1 MNKKKYTIAQ
11 ILPALNTG
19 GVERGVIEIS
29 KSLNDNG
36 FKSIVLSSG
45 GHMVPQLRRTGTTH
59 YELNVNTKNPFK
71 WPKIRK
77 QVKLILEKENVDL
90 IHLCSRA
97 PAWIVFP
104 LGRMLDIPVI
114 TSVHMRFRKTNFL
127 KKYYNSI
134 LTKGDSIIAISK
146 HIEKTILESFP
157 NPTIKNKI
165 TVVHRGVDL
174 ELFNANNI
182 KPARV
187 IAQSKNLNLKDNIPV
202 IMMAA
207 RPAMWKGYLELIRA
221 LSLVNDTF
229 QCVLIGAE
237 NGSQNFQKTLID
249 KIIKLKLETKVK
261 LSKSSNDIQAALML
275 SDIVVMPSVTPEP
288 FGRIILEA
296 QALGKIPIAFDH
308 GGASETII
316 DGKNGF
322 LADPV
327 KVESLA
333 EKISMA
339 LSIKPTNREKMSEF
353 SKKAVSKNFS
363 HDKMCKLTL
372 SLYKQCILEYK
383 AKI

>member
-339 LSIKPTNREKMSEF
+339 LSLKPTSREKMSEF

-372 SLYKQCILEYK
+372 SLYRQCILEYK

>member
-275 SDIVVMPSVTPEP
+275 SDLVVMPSVTPEP

-339 LSIKPTNREKMSEF
+339 LSLKPTNREKMSEF

>member
-114 TSVHMRFRKTNFL
+114 TSVHMRFRKTNFF

-134 LTKGDSIIAISK
+134 LTKGNSIIAISK

-237 NGSQNFQKTLID
+237 NGSQNFQKNLID

-339 LSIKPTNREKMSEF
+339 LSLKLTSREKMSEF

>member
-221 LSLVNDTF
+221 LSLVNETF

-237 NGSQNFQKTLID
+237 NGSQNFQKTIID
-249 KIIKLKLETKVK
+249 KIIKLKLESKVK

-275 SDIVVMPSVTPEP
+275 SDLVVMPSVTPEP

>member
-45 GHMVPQLRRTGTTH
+45 GHMVPQLRRTGTAH

-339 LSIKPTNREKMSEF
+339 LSLKPTSREKMSEF

>member
-97 PAWIVFP
+97 PAWIAFP
-104 LGRMLDIPVI
+104 LGRMLDIPVV

-146 HIEKTILESFP
+146 HIEKTILESFQ

-202 IMMAA
+202 IMMAS

-275 SDIVVMPSVTPEP
+275 SDLVVMPSVTPEP

-339 LSIKPTNREKMSEF
+339 LSLKPTSREKMSEF

>member
-1 MNKKKYTIAQ
+1 MFFCN
-11 ILPALNTG
+11 
-19 GVERGVIEIS
+19 
-29 KSLNDNG
+29 
-36 FKSIVLSSG
+36 
-45 GHMVPQLRRTGTTH
+45 
-59 YELNVNTKNPFK
+59 
-71 WPKIRK
+71 
-77 QVKLILEKENVDL
+77 
-90 IHLCSRA
+90 
-97 PAWIVFP
+97 IVFHVEI
-104 LGRMLDIPVI
+104 LVRNSINALL
-114 TSVHMRFRKTNFL
+114 KKLATNFL

-221 LSLVNDTF
+221 LSLVNETF

-339 LSIKPTNREKMSEF
+339 LSLKPTSREKMSEF

>member
-207 RPAMWKGYLELIRA
+207 RPAMWKGYLELVRA

-339 LSIKPTNREKMSEF
+339 LSLKLTSREKMSEF

>member
-59 YELNVNTKNPFK
+59 YELSVHTKNPFK

-333 EKISMA
+333 EKISIA
-339 LSIKPTNREKMSEF
+339 LSLKATKREKMSEF

-383 AKI
+383 AKN

>member
-221 LSLVNDTF
+221 LSLVNESF

-296 QALGKIPIAFDH
+296 QALGKIPISFDH

-339 LSIKPTNREKMSEF
+339 LSLKPTNREKMSEF

>member
-207 RPAMWKGYLELIRA
+207 RPAMWKGYIELLRA
-221 LSLVNDTF
+221 LSLVNESF

-339 LSIKPTNREKMSEF
+339 LSLKPTSREKMSEF